1 MSQHCNICKHI
12 ISKYQA
18 VNCVHFFTEK
28 KITLKFLPTFLH
40 SVLWGTALILNSS
53 EKTYF
58 VMLTI
63 TTILLNF
70 ICIKYWGFFLLNL
83 CWFSPRKLK
92 FAREMAYVKS
102 KEWDI
107 QGNISLILS
116 FSCYRHIHSRWLI
129 PQKKTMKQTCKL
141 KRIVQES
148 CETKT
153 VIKTLFAIAV
163 RWGHSFIK
171 RAW

>member
-40 SVLWGTALILNSS
+40 SILWGTALILNSS
-53 EKTYF
+53 EKTCF

-70 ICIKYWGFFLLNL
+70 ICIKYWGFFYLIYVGFHPESSSLPERWPMWN
-83 CWFSPRKLK
+83 PRNEIFKGT
-92 FAREMAYVKS
+92 S
-102 KEWDI
+102 
-107 QGNISLILS
+107 LS
-116 FSCYRHIHSRWLI
+116 FFPFPVTDTSILVGLYPRRKQWSRHANL
-129 PQKKTMKQTCKL
+129 KGLCKSHVRQRLSL
-141 KRIVQES
+141 KL
-148 CETKT
+148 C
-153 VIKTLFAIAV
+153 LL
-163 RWGHSFIK
+163 
-171 RAW
+171 